1 MQKDRFFRTAEL
13 NKYYG
18 SSNIGSASPFPI
30 DSYQELLKHVA
41 HLSFLNKNNL
51 LFFRGQTQDNRN
63 RFGESTFY
71 PSIYRGENLTRED
84 LEIRFLLLDSA
95 SRQLIKLFQ
104 INRILGNKEVRSK
117 QYIRWSIL
125 QHYEVCSTPLLDF
138 THSLRVACS
147 FAQLD
152 EQRESGYLYIFGLPI
167 TSNRISI
174 NSEHDIVNIRLLSIC
189 PPDALRPY
197 YQEGY
202 LAGTS
207 EVTLD
212 YDKKSMLD
220 FKNRLVAKFTI
231 PNNEKF
237 WGNGINK
244 IPTPMLFPEEDR
256 IKSICKSIKPRI
268 EGPFYSTVVGD
279 FITEWV
285 QLEHEILART
295 KDSQKLQ
302 GKPMTLRQAIRFL
315 YEEEVILSQEMR
327 QIEQLYDFRN
337 LLVHKIDLATPETV
351 LVELKKLRDF
361 KHGLGL

>member
-1 MQKDRFFRTAEL
+1 MQKDRFVRTDEL
-13 NKYYG
+13 NKFN
-18 SSNIGSASPFPI
+18 SSLNIGRAPLFPI
-30 DSYQELLKHVA
+30 DSYQDLIKHVA

-51 LFFRGQTQDNRN
+51 LFFRGQTQDIRN
-63 RFGESTFY
+63 KFGESTFY
-71 PSIYRGENLTRED
+71 PSIYRGENLSRED

-95 SRQLIKLFQ
+95 SRQLSKLFQ
-104 INRILGNKEVRSK
+104 MNKILGNKEVRSK

-152 EQRESGYLYIFGLPI
+152 ENRKFGFLYVFGLPL

-174 NSEHDIVNIRLLSIC
+174 NSEQDIVNIRLLSIC

-212 YDKKSMLD
+212 YDSRSVLD
-220 FKNRLVAKFTI
+220 FKNRLVAKFII

-237 WGNGINK
+237 WGDGINK
-244 IPTPMLFPEEDR
+244 IPTPMLFPEKDR
-256 IKSICKSIKPRI
+256 IKGICNNIKPKI
-268 EGPFYSTVVGD
+268 EGAFYSAKVGD

-285 QLEHEILART
+285 QLEHEIFERT
-295 KDSQKLQ
+295 QNIQRYQ

-315 YEEEVILSQEMR
+315 SEEGILLPQQTH
-327 QIEQLYDFRN
+327 QIDQLYDFRN
-337 LLVHKIDLATPETV
+337 LLVHNIDRTSPESIMD
-351 LVELKKLRDF
+351 ELRKLRNF
-361 KHGLGL
+361 KHDFTG